1 MTRTALGAAAVA
13 LFVAAAN
20 LRPAIAAVSPLVDRI
35 RTDLDLSATGVALL
49 TTIPALAMGVCA
61 PLAAVVG
68 RRFGL
73 RLGVLL
79 GLAVIAVATA
89 ARVFGGS
96 AWLQLTCAAAVGAG
110 IAIAQTLLPAVVKT
124 RFADRASL
132 VTGIY
137 TAGLGLGGAVAA
149 GVTAPLAD
157 AIGSW
162 PGALASW
169 SVLAVAGMAIWSA
182 SRTSLALDSTD
193 STPAF
198 AGTNRAGTDR
208 TATPAGTNQTRAGQS
223 SLSQTSTT
231 QTGARQTAAPAGPVT
246 KGLPWRSG
254 LAWRITVLSAV
265 NSALYYCEL
274 AWVVPLLHEDGHRDA
289 TGAGVLLTAM
299 ISIQVV
305 AMLAVPALLGEGRD
319 RRAGLVLTTALTAI
333 GFAGLAAAP
342 ATATWVWIAAL
353 GVGHG
358 GLFTLVL
365 TLPVVVSRDAAE
377 AGRIS
382 AMAFFVGY
390 ACAALAPV
398 LVGALRDATGDFHL
412 AFGLLGGLTAAM
424 LLPIARL
431 RERERTGATSTR

>member
-13 LFVAAAN
+13 LLVAAAN

-35 RTDLDLSATGVALL
+35 QTDLDLSATGVALL
-49 TTIPALAMGVCA
+49 TTIPTLAMGVCA

-73 RLGVLL
+73 RRGVLF

-124 RFADRASL
+124 RYADRAGL

-169 SVLAVAGMAIWSA
+169 SVLAVAGIAMWSA
-182 SRTSLALDSTD
+182 SATSLGLDRS
-193 STPAF
+193 P
-198 AGTNRAGTDR
+198 
-208 TATPAGTNQTRAGQS
+208 
-223 SLSQTSTT
+223 
-231 QTGARQTAAPAGPVT
+231 APAGPVT

-254 LAWRITVLSAV
+254 VAWRITALSAA

-274 AWVVPLLHEDGHRDA
+274 AWVVPLLHEDGQRGA
-289 TGAGVLLTAM
+289 TGAGVLLTVM

-319 RRAGLVLTTALTAI
+319 RRAGLALTTVLTAI

-342 ATATWVWIAAL
+342 ATVTWLWIAAL

-390 ACAALAPV
+390 AFAALAPL

-412 AFGLLGGLTAAM
+412 AFGLLSGLTAAM

-431 RERERTGATSTR
+431 RKGGGSGDESTAARPGATGSGL

>member
-49 TTIPALAMGVCA
+49 TTIPTLAMGVCA

-73 RLGVLL
+73 RLGVLF

-96 AWLQLTCAAAVGAG
+96 AWLQLICAAAVGAG

-124 RFADRASL
+124 RFADRAGL

-169 SVLAVAGMAIWSA
+169 LVLAVGGMAIWSA
-182 SRTSLALDSTD
+182 SRTSLALDST
-193 STPAF
+193 PALM
-198 AGTNRAGTDR
+198 GTNRTG
-208 TATPAGTNQTRAGQS
+208 AGQTGT
-223 SLSQTSTT
+223 SQTGTS
-231 QTGARQTAAPAGPVT
+231 QTGTSQTAAPAGPVT

-274 AWVVPLLHEDGHRDA
+274 AWIVPLLHEDGHRDA

-319 RRAGLVLTTALTAI
+319 RRAGLVLTTTLTAI

-412 AFGLLGGLTAAM
+412 AFGLLSGLTAAM

-431 RERERTGATSTR
+431 REGGRTEVTGPTASARDL

>member
-35 RTDLDLSATGVALL
+35 QTDLDLSATGVALL
-49 TTIPALAMGVCA
+49 TTIPTLAMGVCA

-73 RLGVLL
+73 RRGVLI
-79 GLAVIAVATA
+79 GLAVIALATA

-124 RFADRASL
+124 RFADRAGL

-169 SVLAVAGMAIWSA
+169 AVLAVAGLAMWSA
-182 SRTSLALDSTD
+182 SAASLGLDSG
-193 STPAF
+193 PAL
-198 AGTNRAGTDR
+198 AGTDR
-208 TATPAGTNQTRAGQS
+208 TGAAATGVRPAGAGQ
-223 SLSQTSTT
+223 
-231 QTGARQTAAPAGPVT
+231 AGPVT

-254 LAWRITVLSAV
+254 VAWRITVLSAA

-274 AWVVPLLHEDGHRDA
+274 AWVVPLLHEDGQRGA
-289 TGAGVLLTAM
+289 TGAGVLLTVM

-319 RRAGLVLTTALTAI
+319 RRAGLALTTVLTAI

-342 ATATWVWIAAL
+342 ATVTWLWIAAL

-390 ACAALAPV
+390 ACAALAPL

-412 AFGLLGGLTAAM
+412 AFGLLSGLTAAM

-431 RERERTGATSTR
+431 HKGGGLGDESTTARPGATSSGL

>member
-35 RTDLDLSATGVALL
+35 QTDLDLSATGVALL
-49 TTIPALAMGVCA
+49 TTIPTLAMGVCA

-73 RLGVLL
+73 RRGVLI

-89 ARVFGGS
+89 ARVIGGA

-124 RFADRASL
+124 RFADRAGL

-169 SVLAVAGMAIWSA
+169 SVLAVAGMAMWSA
-182 SRTSLALDSTD
+182 SATSLGLDSG
-193 STPAF
+193 PAPV
-198 AGTNRAGTDR
+198 G
-208 TATPAGTNQTRAGQS
+208 PA
-223 SLSQTSTT
+223 
-231 QTGARQTAAPAGPVT
+231 T

-254 LAWRITVLSAV
+254 VAWRITALSAA

-274 AWVVPLLHEDGHRDA
+274 AWVVPLLHEDGRRGA
-289 TGAGVLLTAM
+289 TGAGVLLTVL

-319 RRAGLVLTTALTAI
+319 RRAGLALTTVLTAI

-342 ATATWVWIAAL
+342 ATVTWLWIAAL

-390 ACAALAPV
+390 ACAALAPL

-412 AFGLLGGLTAAM
+412 AFGLLSGLTAAT

-431 RERERTGATSTR
+431 NKGGGERTAGVREASQI